1 MVSRQLTEAES
12 RILKMIQSHYG
23 AQNTA
28 ESITWM
34 NDDEATL
41 WVTDTSGTIVLLVNL
56 TNLANWRL
64 DGTIS
69 TDQELRRD
77 WLRIPSGEHV

>member
-1 MVSRQLTEAES
+1 MSRQLTEEES

-23 AQNTA
+23 PQNTA

-41 WVTDTSGTIVLLVNL
+41 WVTDTSGATVLMVHL
-56 TNLANWRL
+56 TNLADWRL

-69 TDQELRRD
+69 TDEELQRD
-77 WLRIPSGEHV
+77 WLRIDDT